1 MPLYYWTMF
10 LRITVKTQRHI
21 VNKVENKQEL
31 LKDKINIS
39 SVNWINFFLI
49 IGQISKNSSINYIQ
63 DDKLY
68 TECFI

>member
-49 IGQISKNSSINYIQ
+49 IGQISKNSSM
-63 DDKLY
+63 DKLY
-68 TECFI
+68 TECFT

>member
-1 MPLYYWTMF
+1 VPLYYWTMF

-49 IGQISKNSSINYIQ
+49 IGQISKNSSM
-63 DDKLY
+63 DKLY
-68 TECFI
+68 TRR